1 MLGVSDAHQP
11 MMQHRTLI
19 FPRDHSFLSDALGLV
34 SLEIGSDQGF
44 RNMYFTKGLLNYEGV
59 RIAEE
64 GREER

>member
-11 MMQHRTLI
+11 MMQHWTSH
-19 FPRDHSFLSDALGLV
+19 FSHCLSDALGLV
-34 SLEIGSDQGF
+34 SLEISSDQGF
-44 RNMYFTKGLLNYEGV
+44 RYMYFTEGLLNYEGV